1 MISELNFKFYF
12 FSINLI
18 IYLKPDTCF
27 SYWKTFK
34 YVLKQLG
41 FVNEHFINSN
51 NGSSISGENLTFELR
66 CSISI
71 IYTPDFKE
79 LLPENKDAK
88 DVLNNF

>member
-1 MISELNFKFYF
+1 MTSELNFKFYF

-18 IYLKPDTCF
+18 IHLKPDTCF

-51 NGSSISGENLTFELR
+51 NRSSISGESLTFELR

-71 IYTPDFKE
+71 IYT
-79 LLPENKDAK
+79 
-88 DVLNNF
+88 